1 MQGSPARNKLKSRE
15 RFDLWPTVK
24 MFPAVRSTVRLART
38 ESQEA
43 SRKGPSKLAR
53 EDEPSVSLR
62 DKLQISEGGHLG
74 LREKLQRKDN
84 LEPVLLRDVKF
95 LKRKI

>member
-62 DKLQISEGGHLG
+62 DKLQISGGHLG

-84 LEPVLLRDVKF
+84 LGPVLLRNVKF